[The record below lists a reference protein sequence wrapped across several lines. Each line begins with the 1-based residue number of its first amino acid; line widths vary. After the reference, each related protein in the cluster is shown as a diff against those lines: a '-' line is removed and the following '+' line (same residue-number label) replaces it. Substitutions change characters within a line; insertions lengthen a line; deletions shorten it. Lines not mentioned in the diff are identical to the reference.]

1 MSRLVMDGA
10 VPVANVQPGQ
20 IISFHCNEAVGVA
33 TVVRTF
39 STRYGLNVKF
49 QEINETCFQDRGRQ
63 VDLMREIEDV

>member
-20 IISFHCNEAVGVA
+20 IISFHCNEVPSIYS
-33 TVVRTF
+33 TF

-49 QEINETCFQDRGRQ
+49 QEINETCFQDRGQQ